1 MDDPTECIL
10 NQPSINRILL
20 GLHQPPL
27 LTAAERLFEMNFA
40 PTTPVGAALDLSNCL
55 IVVPTTRA
63 RHRLMQLLAMQ
74 AQDQNTAFS
83 PPEITTLGGFPEY
96 LYTPEKLLATDL
108 AQQIAWSRALEQ
120 TPEEEIRCLTGRADV
135 EDLKDWQPLAR
146 LLSRLHTRLASDV
159 WSFNSVAREVA
170 ELDGFLSNE
179 LERWEV
185 LRDVQNRYYRTLS
198 KADLWDRQAARN
210 YIAAAGLKKDIKETR
225 CHTEKDIVLV
235 ATADINRS
243 IAGMLEQLTAQVT
256 VMIAADESHSDRF
269 DKFGNLITKKWLDAS
284 VDLPDEKILFVD
296 SPADQAA
303 SVAHFITHLDKEYA
317 TDEVTI
323 GVPTEEL
330 IPQLQR
336 SINSISLPHR
346 NLAGKPLGET
356 APVRLMTACREYFKQ
371 QDYNA
376 FAVLL
381 RHPDMYRWLSDQ
393 LGSGEEADSR
403 GYLDALDSYQNRK
416 LPDWIRIRDE
426 KPFGE
431 PAKIAKRFDAGD
443 VGSESR
449 ASIEADNVR
458 KLNTVHKLIVSLLR
472 PLDKPAQKISL
483 WTEPWSDI
491 LIAIYGERELD
502 RNIALDQQTLMAC
515 QTMHTALANHR
526 HVPTEFGT
534 TCSAVE
540 ALEWALE
547 AASEQRVVDPPII
560 DAIEFAGWLDLPLD
574 DAPVMAIVG
583 INDQYVPT
591 SEFGHQFLPNKLCEQ
606 LGILDNNR
614 RFARDVYALT
624 LVTSVREDYLLI
636 SGRHNAAKDPL
647 KPSRLLFT
655 QDEQTSAER
664 AYSFFSFEG
673 KDENN
678 FWLYE
683 KSLAEK
689 VTTQQ
694 FSIPRPHITK
704 PIDSMRVTQFKDY
717 LKCPYRFYLQH
728 VLRLDETSDDWSEMS
743 GGTFGDLAHD
753 VLQSFYE
760 AEIKESKDDRE
771 IFDWLSKQLDVEANI
786 RYPGSRLPSLRIQLE
801 QLRGRLE
808 RFSEL
813 QAVQR
818 QDGWQ
823 IVSCEELLYHELMVD
838 GKPFTIRG
846 KIDRVD
852 QHEVTGKVAVWDY
865 KTSDAGN
872 DPQKAHIKS
881 KKWIDLQLP
890 LYRHLVREV
899 DILKDADLENLTLGY
914 VLLSKNLNDIRFAK
928 APWDS
933 SMLDYADKEVH
944 RVIRDIRNGVFGPPA
959 DPPPIFSEKYAAIC
973 QDNVFEGAAIVAT
986 EFGAVQEE
994 KPPW

>member
-1 MDDPTECIL
+1 M
-10 NQPSINRILL
+10 NRPSINRVLL

-27 LTAAERLFEMNFA
+27 LTAAQRLFEMHFQ
-40 PTTPVGAALDLSNCL
+40 TSTDVGATLDLSNCL

-63 RHRLMQLLAMQ
+63 RHRLMQLLATQ
-74 AQDQNTAFS
+74 AQDQHASFA
-83 PPEITTLGGFPEY
+83 PPEITTLGNFPEY
-96 LYTPEKLLATDL
+96 LYKPAKLLATEL
-108 AQQIAWSRALEQ
+108 AQQIAWSRALEE
-120 TPEEEIRCLTGRADV
+120 TPNEEIQCLTGRSDV

-146 LLSRLHTRLASDV
+146 LLSRLHTRLASDI

-170 ELDGFLSNE
+170 QLDGFLKNE

-185 LRDVQNRYYRTLS
+185 LREVQNRYYKTLG
-198 KADLWDRQAARN
+198 KAELWDRQAARN
-210 YIAAAGLKKDIKETR
+210 WIAAGSRPDINEKRCETD
-225 CHTEKDIVLV
+225 KNIVLV

-243 IAGMLEQLTAQVT
+243 IAGMLKQLTSQVT
-256 VMIAADESHSDRF
+256 VMIAADESHADRF
-269 DKFGNLITKKWLDAS
+269 DEFGNLITKQWLEAS
-284 VDLPDEKILFVD
+284 IDVPDEKVLFVD

-303 SVAHFITHLDKEYA
+303 SAAHFITHLEKEYS

-336 SINSISLPHR
+336 SINSIGLPHR

-356 APVRLMTACREYFKQ
+356 APVRLMLACREYFKQ
-371 QDYNA
+371 QDYSA
-376 FAVLL
+376 FAILL
-381 RHPDMYRWLSDQ
+381 RHPDMYRWLSEQ
-393 LGSGEEADSR
+393 LDG
-403 GYLDALDSYQNRK
+403 GYLDALDDYQNRK
-416 LPDWIRIRDE
+416 LPDWIRIGDE
-426 KPFGE
+426 EPFGN
-431 PAKIAKRFDAGD
+431 PGKIAKRFTEGD
-443 VGSESR
+443 SGSKRR

-458 KLNTVHKLIVSLLR
+458 QLNTLHRQIASLLK
-472 PLDKPAQKISL
+472 PLDKPLQEISH
-483 WTEPWSDI
+483 WTEPWSNI
-491 LIAIYGERELD
+491 LITIYGDRELD

-526 HVPTEFGT
+526 HVPSEFGT

-583 INDQYVPT
+583 VNDEFVPT

-624 LVTSVREDYLLI
+624 LITSVRDDYVLI
-636 SGRHNAAKDPL
+636 SGRNNAAKDPL

-655 QDEQTSAER
+655 QDEQTSAQR

-689 VTTQQ
+689 TTTQQ
-694 FSIPRPHITK
+694 FSVPRPHIVT

-728 VLRLDETSDDWSEMS
+728 VLRLDETADDWSEMS

-760 AEIKESKDDRE
+760 ADIKESKDDRE
-771 IFDWLSKQLDVEANI
+771 IFDWLSKELDKEANI
-786 RYPGSRLPSLRIQLE
+786 RFPGSRLPALRIQLE

-808 RFSEL
+808 KFSDL
-813 QAVQR
+813 QADQR
-818 QDGWQ
+818 KAGWQ
-823 IVSCEELLYHELMVD
+823 IVSCEELLFHELMVD
-838 GKPFTIRG
+838 NKPFTIRG

-852 QHEVTGKVAVWDY
+852 QHEVTGQVAVWDY
-865 KTSDAGN
+865 KTSDSGN
-872 DPQKAHIKS
+872 DPQKAHIKN

-899 DILKDADLENLTLGY
+899 DIIKGANLDNISLGY
-914 VLLSKNLNDIRFAK
+914 VLLSKNINDIKFAK
-928 APWDS
+928 ARWDS
-933 SMLDYADKEVH
+933 SMLDYADKEAH
-944 RVIRDIRNGVFGPPA
+944 RVIRDIRAGVFGPPA

-973 QDNVFEGAAIVAT
+973 QDNVFETDAIVAA
-986 EFGAVQEE
+986 EFGARVEE
-994 KPPW
+994 APPW

>member
-1 MDDPTECIL
+1 MKPPTI
-10 NQPSINRILL
+10 QRIFL

-27 LTAAERLFEMNFA
+27 LTAAERLFESGFA
-40 PTTPVGAALDLSNCL
+40 KLNSSQSTSAGATLDMSNVL

-63 RHRLMQLLAMQ
+63 RHRLMQLLAVQ
-74 AQDQNTAFS
+74 AQERDAAFS
-83 PPEITTLGGFPEY
+83 PPEITTLGSFPEY

-120 TPEEEIRCLTGRADV
+120 TPDEEIECLTGRADV

-159 WSFNSVAREVA
+159 WSFRSVAREVA
-170 ELDGFLSNE
+170 ELDGFLKNE

-185 LRDVQNRYYRTLS
+185 LREVQNRYYQILG

-210 YIAAAGLKKDIKETR
+210 YIAAAGLKDDIKEVR
-225 CHTEKDIVLV
+225 CRTDKDVVLV

-243 IAGMLEQLTAQVT
+243 IEGMLAQLTSQVT
-256 VMIAADESHSDRF
+256 VMIAADKSHADRF
-269 DKFGNLITKKWLDAS
+269 DEYGNLITTQWLEAS
-284 VDLPDEKILFVD
+284 VAVPDDKILFVD
-296 SPADQAA
+296 GPADQAA
-303 SVAHFITHLDKEYA
+303 CAAHFITHLDSDYS

-336 SINSISLPHR
+336 SINSIELTHR

-356 APVRLMTACREYFKQ
+356 APVRLMLACREYFKQ

-376 FAVLL
+376 FAILL
-381 RHPDMYRWLSDQ
+381 RHPDMYRWLTEQ
-393 LGSGEEADSR
+393 LGDDENSVD
-403 GYLDALDSYQNRK
+403 GYLDALDDYQNRK
-416 LPDWIRIRDE
+416 LPDWIRIGDE
-426 KPFGE
+426 SPFGD
-431 PAKIAKRFDAGD
+431 PAKIAKRFTEGDAG
-443 VGSESR
+443 SKKR
-449 ASIEADNVR
+449 AGIEADNVR
-458 KLNTVHKLIVSLLR
+458 LLNTVHRLIASLLR
-472 PLDKPAQKISL
+472 PLDKPPQKISK

-502 RNIALDQQTLMAC
+502 RNIALDQQTLLAC
-515 QTMHTALANHR
+515 QAMHTALANHR
-526 HVPTEFGT
+526 HVPAEFGT

-547 AASEQRVVDPPII
+547 AASDQRVVDPPII

-583 INDQYVPT
+583 MNDEYVPT

-624 LVTSVREDYLLI
+624 LITSVRDDYLLI
-636 SGRHNAAKDPL
+636 SGRNNASKDPL

-655 QDEQTSAER
+655 QDQQTSAQR

-678 FWLYE
+678 FWLFE

-689 VTTQQ
+689 TTTQQ
-694 FSIPRPHITK
+694 FSVPRPHIVK

-728 VLRLDETSDDWSEMS
+728 VLRLDETADDWSEMS

-760 AEIKESKDDRE
+760 ADIKESKDDEE
-771 IFDWLSKQLDVEANI
+771 IFDWLSKQLDHESGI
-786 RYPGSRLPSLRIQLE
+786 RFPGSRLPALRIQLE

-808 RFSEL
+808 KFSTL
-813 QAVQR
+813 QAAQR
-818 QDGWQ
+818 QEGWQ

-838 GKPFTIRG
+838 NEPFTIRG

-852 QHEVTGKVAVWDY
+852 RHEVTGQVAVWDY
-865 KTSDAGN
+865 KTSDSGN
-872 DPQKAHIKS
+872 DPQKAHLKN
-881 KKWIDLQLP
+881 KQWIDLQLP

-899 DILKDADLENLTLGY
+899 DIIKGANLDDISLGY
-914 VLLSKNLNDIRFAK
+914 ILLSKNLNDIKFAK
-928 APWDS
+928 ARWDS
-933 SMLDYADKEVH
+933 SMLDYADKEAF
-944 RVIRDIRNGVFGPPA
+944 RVIRDIRAGVFGPPT

-973 QDNVFEGAAIVAT
+973 QDNVFERDSIVAA
-986 EFGAVQEE
+986 EFGFAAEE
-994 KPPW
+994 APPW

>member
-1 MDDPTECIL
+1 M
-10 NQPSINRILL
+10 NQPAINRILL

-27 LTAAERLFEMNFA
+27 LTAAQRLFEMHFQ
-40 PTTPVGAALDLSNCL
+40 TSTDVGATLDLSNCL

-63 RHRLMQLLAMQ
+63 RHRLMQLLARQ
-74 AQDQNTAFS
+74 AQDQHASFA
-83 PPEITTLGGFPEY
+83 PPEITTLGNFPEF
-96 LYTPEKLLATDL
+96 LYKPAKLLATDL
-108 AQQIAWSRALEQ
+108 AQQIAWSRALEE
-120 TPEEEIRCLTGRADV
+120 TPTEEIQCLTGRSDV

-146 LLSRLHTRLASDV
+146 LLSRLHTRLASDI

-170 ELDGFLSNE
+170 MLDGFLKNE

-185 LRDVQNRYYRTLS
+185 LREVQNRYYKTLG
-198 KADLWDRQAARN
+198 KAELWDRQAARN
-210 YIAAAGLKKDIKETR
+210 WIAAGSKPDVNEKRCETD
-225 CHTEKDIVLV
+225 KDIVLV

-243 IAGMLEQLTAQVT
+243 IAGMLKQLTSQVT
-256 VMIAADESHSDRF
+256 VMIAADESHADRF
-269 DKFGNLITKKWLDAS
+269 DEFGNLITKQWLEAS
-284 VDLPDEKILFVD
+284 VDVPDEKILFVD

-303 SVAHFITHLDKEYA
+303 SAAHFITHLENEYS

-336 SINSISLPHR
+336 SINSIGLPHR

-356 APVRLMTACREYFKQ
+356 APVRLMLACREYFKQ
-371 QDYNA
+371 QDYNS
-376 FAVLL
+376 FAILL

-393 LGSGEEADSR
+393 LEG
-403 GYLDALDSYQNRK
+403 GYLDALDDYQNRK

-426 KPFGE
+426 EPFGN
-431 PAKIAKRFDAGD
+431 PAKVAKRFTAGDAG
-443 VGSESR
+443 SEKR

-458 KLNTVHKLIVSLLR
+458 RLNTVHKLIVSLLR
-472 PLDKPAQKISL
+472 PLDKPPQEISH

-526 HVPTEFGT
+526 HVPPEFGT

-547 AASEQRVVDPPII
+547 AASEQRVVDPPVI

-583 INDQYVPT
+583 VNDEFVPT

-624 LVTSVREDYLLI
+624 LITSVRDDYVLI
-636 SGRHNAAKDPL
+636 SGRNNAAKDPL

-655 QDEQTSAER
+655 QDEQTSAQR

-673 KDENN
+673 QDENN
-678 FWLYE
+678 FWLHE

-689 VTTQQ
+689 TTTQQ
-694 FSIPRPHITK
+694 FTVPRPHIVK

-728 VLRLDETSDDWSEMS
+728 VLRLDETADDWSEMS

-760 AEIKESKDDRE
+760 ADIKESKDDRE
-771 IFDWLSKQLDVEANI
+771 IFDWLSKELDKEANI
-786 RYPGSRLPSLRIQLE
+786 RFPGSRLPALRIQLE

-808 RFSEL
+808 KFSDL
-813 QAVQR
+813 QAAQR
-818 QDGWQ
+818 EAGWQ
-823 IVSCEELLYHELMVD
+823 IVSCEELLFHELMVD
-838 GKPFTIRG
+838 NKPFTIRG

-852 QHEVTGKVAVWDY
+852 QHEVTGQVAVWDY
-865 KTSDAGN
+865 KTSDSGN
-872 DPQKAHIKS
+872 DPQKAHIKN

-899 DILKDADLENLTLGY
+899 DIVKGANLDDISLGY
-914 VLLSKNLNDIRFAK
+914 VLLSKNLSDIKFAK
-928 APWDS
+928 ARWDS
-933 SMLDYADKEVH
+933 SMLDYADKEAH
-944 RVIRDIRNGVFGPPA
+944 KVIRAIRAGVFGPPA

-973 QDNVFEGAAIVAT
+973 QDNVFERDAIVAA
-986 EFGAVQEE
+986 EFGAAAEE
-994 KPPW
+994 APPW